1 MAQHQQPYYSIFQFI
16 KMATIP
22 IQNKDVFVDNQ
33 TKTANRI
40 AITEIQIKYT
50 LIGDKSGG
58 VDAENNPIVASD
70 DIKTDLLPVPIDS
83 LREAL
88 VTEISGFVIGALG
101 LLPPT
106 A

>member
-1 MAQHQQPYYSIFQFI
+1 
-16 KMATIP
+16 MATIP
-22 IQNKDVFVDNQ
+22 IQNKEVFIDNQ
-33 TKTANRI
+33 TKVANKI
-40 AITEIQIKYT
+40 AVTEIQIKYT

-58 VDAENNPIVASD
+58 VDAENNPIIAAD
-70 DIKTDLLPVPIDS
+70 DIKTDLLPVPMDS

-106 A
+106 E